1 MKRLRDL
8 STRAGQTLAASPDD
22 PEAHLAEGRYL
33 CLVRNDW
40 DAGLPHLAK
49 GSHPA
54 LAEAAAQELAKPQD
68 VPGQV
73 KLADLWWDLAD
84 KEGNAFDKRRI
95 QARARSWYERAAPNA
110 AGFVLLRIE
119 KKLSDLEKAAG
130 GAGASGPVDLLRLI
144 DPAKDAVQG
153 SWSFS
158 GKVLVTPAGGILQ
171 IPYLP
176 PAEYDLTIV
185 AEKKDV
191 ALFFVGLV
199 AAGTQ
204 CSVLLDHNGS
214 AASCIGLFGKGVAG
228 EPSTFYAGEAF
239 PRTAPS
245 TVVCAVRRAGIVI
258 TVDKKKIVEYRGDC
272 RKLPLD
278 PGWTI
283 PDGKALGIGS
293 NSPYHVSKIVLT
305 PVSGQGKRLR

>member
-95 QARARSWYERAAPNA
+95 QARARSWYERAAP
-110 AGFVLLRIE
+110 
-119 KKLSDLEKAAG
+119 K
-130 GAGASGPVDLLRLI
+130 
-144 DPAKDAVQG
+144 
-153 SWSFS
+153 
-158 GKVLVTPAGGILQ
+158 
-171 IPYLP
+171 P
-176 PAEYDLTIV
+176 PALSCCGSRRSCPTSRRRP
-185 AEKKDV
+185 
-191 ALFFVGLV
+191 
-199 AAGTQ
+199 AAP
-204 CSVLLDHNGS
+204 
-214 AASCIGLFGKGVAG
+214 A
-228 EPSTFYAGEAF
+228 
-239 PRTAPS
+239 
-245 TVVCAVRRAGIVI
+245 RRA
-258 TVDKKKIVEYRGDC
+258 
-272 RKLPLD
+272 P
-278 PGWTI
+278 WTSC
-283 PDGKALGIGS
+283 A
-293 NSPYHVSKIVLT
+293 
-305 PVSGQGKRLR
+305 